1 MPRPERE
8 VPILSTRTLLLV
20 WAALLALTAATV
32 AVAKERLLT
41 DYSVLGSLGIS
52 RPPSPDPT
60 VAALQLANRDAET
73 YSQAQ
78 SERIHALER
87 EVARLRGD
95 LDEAESA
102 MVAIESGLRGAQTR
116 ADAVSALA
124 EARISVERAR
134 VSAPWRRAEIA
145 EVTDKLEEA
154 ERQFQAGNPGSAVF
168 FASRAQR
175 IADALCEEARR
186 ITTAKGAG
194 VITAPR
200 VNLRAGPSTT
210 DAVLSVLSEATPVL
224 PQRSEGEWVLV
235 RTPDGVAG
243 WIHASLLEVRP

>member
-1 MPRPERE
+1 MG
-8 VPILSTRTLLLV
+8 VL
-20 WAALLALTAATV
+20 AGGLLACLALSGCAA
-32 AVAKERLLT
+32 
-41 DYSVLGSLGIS
+41 LGSLGV
-52 RPPSPDPT
+52 PGFNPSPDPSL
-60 VAALQLANRDAET
+60 AALELANRDAET
-73 YSQAQ
+73 YRQAQ
-78 SERIHALER
+78 AERIRALER
-87 EVARLRGD
+87 EVSRLRSD

-134 VSAPWRRAEIA
+134 ASAPWRRTEIA

-175 IADALCEEARR
+175 IADSLREDARR
-186 ITTAKGAG
+186 VAAASGAR
-194 VITAPR
+194 VVTAPR

-210 DAVLSVLSEATPVL
+210 APVLVVLSEATPVL

-235 RTPDGVAG
+235 RTPDGAAG
-243 WIHASLLEVRP
+243 WVHASLLDARP